1 MMVFEFHA
9 ANPSRPP
16 GSPPNSFKIIGFHE
30 VTSSPTVRLRKSFTC
45 NTYGSPR
52 KCCKQKTYRR
62 ANSFRCNTYKKQG
75 GGRWAP
81 GSACPERSSRRVRWA
96 SFRYPFTSI
105 PSYFIFSPH
114 PESLLMTQQLTFNLQ
129 PTRKAWT
136 VSELTAKIRD
146 LLAKN
151 FTDITVQGEISNCRE
166 AQSGHIYFT
175 LKDDRAQVRC
185 VFFKQQQRG
194 IKFRP
199 EDGLQMTV
207 RGSISV
213 YETRGEYQIYVESLE
228 PIGLGA
234 LQLAFEQLKKR
245 LEAEGLFDPARKKLL
260 PLLPS
265 RIGLVTSP
273 RGAAVRDVVRI
284 LRRRFQNVHLMLY
297 PVRVQGE
304 SSPEEIVKALKFFN
318 KGKLVD
324 VLILARGGGSM
335 EDLWSFTEEI
345 VARAIF
351 VSEIPVISGVGHE
364 TDFTIADFVAD
375 VRASTPS
382 AAAELVVQTRR
393 EFDKHIA
400 DLRETLSGMI
410 RYRLLEMSRR
420 VHELSA
426 RPGFRRPLDL
436 LRQQRQRAD
445 EMTSRLAL
453 GLRARLE
460 QSRKRFNAAHLRIAS
475 FDFRVKIAAFRLRLE
490 KRTAEL
496 GVRIER
502 LLRSK
507 RERWQRLALQVL
519 ERDPLKVLERGYAI
533 ATDAA
538 GNLLRDSAQVA
549 LGDSVAIQLHSGRL
563 STEVIKKEE

>member
-1 MMVFEFHA
+1 
-9 ANPSRPP
+9 
-16 GSPPNSFKIIGFHE
+16 
-30 VTSSPTVRLRKSFTC
+30 
-45 NTYGSPR
+45 
-52 KCCKQKTYRR
+52 
-62 ANSFRCNTYKKQG
+62 
-75 GGRWAP
+75 
-81 GSACPERSSRRVRWA
+81 
-96 SFRYPFTSI
+96 
-105 PSYFIFSPH
+105 
-114 PESLLMTQQLTFNLQ
+114 MTQLTFNLM
-129 PTRKAWT
+129 PERRIMT
-136 VSELTAKIRD
+136 VSELTGKIRD

-199 EDGLQMTV
+199 EDGLQMSV
-207 RGSISV
+207 RGSLSV
-213 YETRGEYQIYVESLE
+213 YETRGEYQIYVENLE

-245 LEAEGLFDPARKKLL
+245 LEAEGLFDPARKKSL

-265 RIGLVTSP
+265 HIGIITSP

-284 LRRRFQNVHLMLY
+284 LTRRFPNVHLTVY

-304 SSPEEIVKALKFFN
+304 GSAEEIVKALKFFN
-318 KGKLVD
+318 AKKMVD
-324 VLILARGGGSM
+324 VLILARGGGSL
-335 EDLWSFTEEI
+335 EDLWAFNEEI

-351 VSEIPVISGVGHE
+351 ASEIPVISGIGHE

-375 VRASTPS
+375 LRASTPS
-382 AAAELVVQTRR
+382 AAAELVVQTRA

-400 DLRETLSGMI
+400 ELRETLAGLV
-410 RYRLLEMSRR
+410 RYRLLELSRR

-426 RPGFRRPLDL
+426 RRGFRRPLDL
-436 LRQQRQRAD
+436 LRQRRQRAD

-460 QSRKRFNAAHLRIAS
+460 QSRKRFTAAHLRIAS
-475 FDFRVKIAAFRLRLE
+475 FDFRVKISAFRLRLE
-490 KRTAEL
+490 RRSADL
-496 GVRIER
+496 GVRAER
-502 LLRSK
+502 LLRKK
-507 RERWQRLALQVL
+507 RDRLEKLALQL
-519 ERDPLKVLERGYAI
+519 QERSPLRVLERGYAI

-538 GNLLRDSAQVA
+538 GNLLRSAENVA
-549 LGDSVAIQLHSGRL
+549 LGDTVAIQLHRGKL
-563 STEVIKKEE
+563 STEVKRKES

>member
-1 MMVFEFHA
+1 M
-9 ANPSRPP
+9 S
-16 GSPPNSFKIIGFHE
+16 
-30 VTSSPTVRLRKSFTC
+30 
-45 NTYGSPR
+45 
-52 KCCKQKTYRR
+52 Q
-62 ANSFRCNTYKKQG
+62 
-75 GGRWAP
+75 
-81 GSACPERSSRRVRWA
+81 
-96 SFRYPFTSI
+96 
-105 PSYFIFSPH
+105 
-114 PESLLMTQQLTFNLQ
+114 LLFNLQ
-129 PTRKAWT
+129 PTRRVLT
-136 VSELTAKIRD
+136 VSELTARIRD

-151 FTDITVQGEISNCRE
+151 FTDIWVVGEISNCRE

-213 YETRGEYQIYVESLE
+213 YEARGEYQIYVENLE
-228 PIGLGA
+228 PVGLGA

-245 LEAEGLFDPARKKLL
+245 LEAEGLFAAERKKPL

-265 RIGLVTSP
+265 RIGLITSP

-284 LRRRFQNVHLMLY
+284 LRRRFPNVHLTLY

-304 SSPEEIVKALKFFN
+304 GAAEEIVKALKFFN
-318 KGKLVD
+318 QKKFVD

-335 EDLWSFTEEI
+335 EDLWAFNEEA
-345 VARAIF
+345 VARAIAA
-351 VSEIPVISGVGHE
+351 SMIPVISGVGHE

-400 DLRETLSGMI
+400 DLRETLASQI
-410 RYRLLEMSRR
+410 RYRLLELSRR

-426 RPGFRRPLDL
+426 RRGFRRPLDL

-445 EMTSRLAL
+445 EMTLRLAL
-453 GLRARLE
+453 GLRAQLE
-460 QSRKRFNAAHLRIAS
+460 KSRKRFTAAHLRIMS

-490 KRTAEL
+490 RRSAEL
-496 GVRIER
+496 AVRIER
-502 LLRSK
+502 LLRTK
-507 RERWQRLALQVL
+507 RERLDRLRLQL
-519 ERDPLKVLERGYAI
+519 EERSPLRVLERGYAI
-533 ATDAA
+533 ATDAN
-538 GNLLRDSAQVA
+538 GTVLRDAAQVA
-549 LGDSVAIQLHSGRL
+549 LGDSVAVQLHRGKL
-563 STEVIKKEE
+563 STEVKGKE

>member
-1 MMVFEFHA
+1 
-9 ANPSRPP
+9 
-16 GSPPNSFKIIGFHE
+16 
-30 VTSSPTVRLRKSFTC
+30 
-45 NTYGSPR
+45 
-52 KCCKQKTYRR
+52 
-62 ANSFRCNTYKKQG
+62 
-75 GGRWAP
+75 
-81 GSACPERSSRRVRWA
+81 
-96 SFRYPFTSI
+96 
-105 PSYFIFSPH
+105 
-114 PESLLMTQQLTFNLQ
+114 MTQLTFNLM
-129 PTRKAWT
+129 PERRAWT
-136 VSELTAKIRD
+136 VSELTVKIRD
-146 LLAKN
+146 LFAKN

-207 RGSISV
+207 RGSLSV
-213 YETRGEYQIYVESLE
+213 YETRGEYQIYVEHLE

-234 LQLAFEQLKKR
+234 LQLAFEQLKKS
-245 LEAEGLFDPARKKLL
+245 LEAEGLFDAARKKPL
-260 PLLPS
+260 PMLPS
-265 RIGLVTSP
+265 RIGIITSP

-284 LRRRFQNVHLMLY
+284 LTRRFPNVHLTVY

-304 SSPEEIVKALKFFN
+304 GSAQEIVKALKFFN
-318 KGKLVD
+318 MKKIVD
-324 VLILARGGGSM
+324 VLVLARGGGSM
-335 EDLWSFTEEI
+335 EDLWAFNEEI

-351 VSEIPVISGVGHE
+351 ASEIPVISGVGHE

-400 DLRETLSGMI
+400 DLRETLAGLI
-410 RYRLLEMSRR
+410 RYRLLEFSRR

-426 RPGFRRPLDL
+426 RRGFRRPLDL

-460 QSRKRFNAAHLRIAS
+460 QSRKRFTAAHLRIAS
-475 FDFRVKIAAFRLRLE
+475 FDFRMKIAAFRLRLE

-502 LLRSK
+502 LLRNK
-507 RERWQRLALQVL
+507 RDRLEKLALQL
-519 ERDPLKVLERGYAI
+519 QERSPLRVLERGYAI

-538 GNLLRDSAQVA
+538 GNLLRDAAQVA
-549 LGDSVAIQLHSGRL
+549 LGDTVAIQLHRGRL
-563 STEVIKKEE
+563 TTEVKKKELP

>member
-1 MMVFEFHA
+1 
-9 ANPSRPP
+9 
-16 GSPPNSFKIIGFHE
+16 
-30 VTSSPTVRLRKSFTC
+30 
-45 NTYGSPR
+45 
-52 KCCKQKTYRR
+52 
-62 ANSFRCNTYKKQG
+62 
-75 GGRWAP
+75 
-81 GSACPERSSRRVRWA
+81 
-96 SFRYPFTSI
+96 
-105 PSYFIFSPH
+105 
-114 PESLLMTQQLTFNLQ
+114 MTQQLTFNLM
-129 PTRKAWT
+129 PERRAWT

-151 FTDITVQGEISNCRE
+151 FTGITVQGEISNCRE

-213 YETRGEYQIYVESLE
+213 YEPRGEYQIYVESLE

-245 LEAEGLFDPARKKLL
+245 LEAEGLFDAARKKPL
-260 PLLPS
+260 PMLPS
-265 RIGLVTSP
+265 RIGLITSP
-273 RGAAVRDVVRI
+273 KGAAVRDVVRI
-284 LRRRFQNVHLMLY
+284 LTRRFPNVHLTVF

-304 SSPEEIVKALKFFN
+304 GSAEEIVKALKFFN
-318 KGKLVD
+318 ARKMVD
-324 VLILARGGGSM
+324 VLILARGGGSL
-335 EDLWSFTEEI
+335 EDLWSFNEEI

-351 VSEIPVISGVGHE
+351 ASEIPVISGVGHE
-364 TDFTIADFVAD
+364 MDFTIADFVAD

-400 DLRETLSGMI
+400 DLRETLASLV
-410 RYRLLEMSRR
+410 RYRLLELSRR

-426 RPGFRRPLDL
+426 RRGFRRPLDL

-460 QSRKRFNAAHLRIAS
+460 QSRKRFTAAHLRIVT
-475 FDFRVKIAAFRLRLE
+475 FDFRVKISAFRLRLE
-490 KRTAEL
+490 KRSAEL
-496 GVRIER
+496 GVRAER
-502 LLRSK
+502 LLRNK
-507 RERWQRLALQVL
+507 RDRWQRLALQL
-519 ERDPLKVLERGYAI
+519 QERGPLKVLERGYAI

-538 GNLLRDSAQVA
+538 GNLLRSADQVQ
-549 LGDSVAIQLHSGRL
+549 LGDTVSVQLHRGRL